1 MSLVHFR
8 GAPYIMAKIRTWAC
22 DKARPFAETILILEQ
37 SSKVL
42 TVAAI
47 TLLSLVH
54 FRGALYI
61 MAKIR
66 SWACDKA
73 RPFAETRLIQVQSN
87 KV

>member
-8 GAPYIMAKIRTWAC
+8 GAPYIMAKIRTWAQ
-22 DKARPFAETILILEQ
+22 DKDRPFAETRLIHVQ
-37 SSKVL
+37 SNKVK
-42 TVAAI
+42 TVVAI

-54 FRGALYI
+54 FRGAHYI

-66 SWACDKA
+66 TWAYDKA
-73 RPFAETRLIQVQSN
+73 RPFAETWLIQKQSN